1 MDAFSNLLKEG
12 FKDLFKDELK
22 EIVKEALRELS
33 LEKGALMQGRGSDTT
48 LLDRKE
54 AAKLLRISLPTLDQ
68 YSKEGIIIGRRIGK
82 KIVYRKDE
90 VLNAGKS
97 VTLLKYR
104 RKSNI

>member
-33 LEKGALMQGRGSDTT
+33 QEKGALIQGPGSDTT

-54 AAKLLRISLPTLDQ
+54 AAKILNISLPTLDT
-68 YSKEGIIIGRRIGK
+68 YTKEGVINGRRIGK
-82 KIVYRKDE
+82 KVVYRKDE
-90 VLNAGKS
+90 ILNAGKS
-97 VTLLKYR
+97 VTLMRYR
-104 RKSNI
+104 RRGND